1 MVFYYNRV
9 HLRSAPF
16 SAGKNQG
23 AAVVPL
29 QKYTLTN
36 NQTLL
41 QKKKSLSNFDG
52 KTMAGRTHVLNDKP
66 GIAQPI
72 RPGETYITCINLQIM
87 IWDQQNV
94 YCACR
99 APKSVP
105 SRCSAWIFAVA
116 PEPEGKKNVCGLFVC
131 PNSRYIWM
139 DKFCCKWCYRFHTHT
154 HKQQRCRN
162 SSMVSLERQAGPNV
176 SSTLCNKPES
186 PILAV
191 AALYDRGHIYTSQPP
206 Q

>member
-1 MVFYYNRV
+1 
-9 HLRSAPF
+9 
-16 SAGKNQG
+16 
-23 AAVVPL
+23 
-29 QKYTLTN
+29 
-36 NQTLL
+36 
-41 QKKKSLSNFDG
+41 
-52 KTMAGRTHVLNDKP
+52 
-66 GIAQPI
+66 
-72 RPGETYITCINLQIM
+72 M

-186 PILAV
+186 PNLAV
-191 AALYDRGHIYTSQPP
+191 AALYDRGHIYTSQHTSVNHLLLFTEVRTYTISLYSPDVRHAHCAL
-206 Q
+206 